1 MEYDS
6 NIDFQDLYIVIF
18 GQNWVCIAKNEF
30 TQNGTKNSLKLTLCS
45 PEADYVNTDI
55 INELIK
61 EQDISNGSSNSRH
74 HQHHPNAA
82 ILERP
87 KSVAEI
93 SQKENGCVIKIKG
106 DEVSYNFSKR
116 HIIVCIAGMSGFF

>member
-1 MEYDS
+1 MALYKTGQK
-6 NIDFQDLYIVIF
+6 FTKTYIV
-18 GQNWVCIAKNEF
+18 
-30 TQNGTKNSLKLTLCS
+30 CS

-106 DEVSYNFSKR
+106 DEVRYNFSKM
-116 HIIVCIAGMSGFF
+116 HIIVVPEYQVPHILFTVAAVFKKFIL

>member
-1 MEYDS
+1 M
-6 NIDFQDLYIVIF
+6 
-18 GQNWVCIAKNEF
+18 AKCQFFFNENVNEF
-30 TQNGTKNSLKLTLCS
+30 NIKLDKNSLKLTLCS
-45 PEADYVNTDI
+45 PEADYVNTDV

-106 DEVSYNFSKR
+106 DEVRSIFSKR
-116 HIIVCIAGMSGFF
+116 HVIVVPEYQVP

>member
-1 MEYDS
+1 MITIMSSQKLGVPLFMKHSAVYD
-6 NIDFQDLYIVIF
+6 
-18 GQNWVCIAKNEF
+18 KEF
-30 TQNGTKNSLKLTLCS
+30 NMKADKNSLNLTSCS

-106 DEVSYNFSKR
+106 DEVRYNFSKM
-116 HIIVCIAGMSGFF
+116 HIIVVPDYQVPFMY

>member
-1 MEYDS
+1 MYQFES
-6 NIDFQDLYIVIF
+6 NDPVKPDKI
-18 GQNWVCIAKNEF
+18 
-30 TQNGTKNSLKLTLCS
+30 SPKLTLCS

-106 DEVSYNFSKR
+106 DEVRYKDFFSNVVRVMRFQNDWFIK
-116 HIIVCIAGMSGFF
+116 ILPP

>member
-1 MEYDS
+1 MYQFESD
-6 NIDFQDLYIVIF
+6 DPVKPD
-18 GQNWVCIAKNEF
+18 
-30 TQNGTKNSLKLTLCS
+30 KNSPKLTLCS

-106 DEVSYNFSKR
+106 DEVRYNFSKM
-116 HIIVCIAGMSGFF
+116 HIIVVPDYQVPFMY

>member
-1 MEYDS
+1 MAFSEYM
-6 NIDFQDLYIVIF
+6 NFKT
-18 GQNWVCIAKNEF
+18 GQKR
-30 TQNGTKNSLKLTLCS
+30 SPKLTLCS

-106 DEVSYNFSKR
+106 DEVRYNVFLVFTVR
-116 HIIVCIAGMSGFF
+116 MIAHRVRA